1 MKVDSYIVFKSFS
14 VPYYYS
20 ILFGWMPIR
29 IPKNDSEMINKNLWS
44 IPGLIFSLSYII
56 LLIVSGSTT
65 RELRNAI
72 KYQGNR
78 TSSNLTIHDR
88 IQIVVGPMFIISL
101 WLNQTIIIVIY
112 ILMPFHLKGL
122 RKVFELF
129 NAFFKSHGSIMGDKN
144 TINMIARNT
153 NIESIMMIIINT
165 VLSIVSVT
173 TSFSRI
179 RLTFAWKLFIMIDNV
194 IHKLE
199 ALSLCIQFWCICSV
213 LAKCFKCL
221 NVSLDRLRIRKNQV
235 TIRPPGLFTMS
246 DRLTLPTNMVMH
258 LRKLNRAHTDL
269 CFILD
274 RINDVYQVCCV
285 LYNIPFLCH
294 VFICVCIMLK
304 VLILLSIIT
313 CILNMLPHLF
323 VLGIIMAYSN
333 FRITPQIS
341 MVIWPLHYML
351 RVYILCKAAS
361 FATNEARQAKT
372 ILNASFDKRLTD
384 DEKKGIK
391 RFLERIDNKKIRF
404 SLYGLSYLD
413 DEYFLSSVM
422 AVGGYLVIIIQS
434 YMTVIEE
441 QYPIYD
447 RPTADKFDE

>member
-1 MKVDSYIVFKSFS
+1 MKQVETNMKVDSYIVFKSFS

-101 WLNQTIIIVIY
+101 WLNQTIIIAIY

-199 ALSLCIQFWCICSV
+199 ALSLCIQFWCMCSV
-213 LAKCFKCL
+213 LTKCFKCL
-221 NVSLDRLRIRKNQV
+221 NVSLDRLRVRKNQGEYKIV
-235 TIRPPGLFTMS
+235 PNTP
-246 DRLTLPTNMVMH
+246 
-258 LRKLNRAHTDL
+258 K
-269 CFILD
+269 
-274 RINDVYQVCCV
+274 
-285 LYNIPFLCH
+285 NI
-294 VFICVCIMLK
+294 
-304 VLILLSIIT
+304 
-313 CILNMLPHLF
+313 
-323 VLGIIMAYSN
+323 
-333 FRITPQIS
+333 
-341 MVIWPLHYML
+341 
-351 RVYILCKAAS
+351 
-361 FATNEARQAKT
+361 
-372 ILNASFDKRLTD
+372 
-384 DEKKGIK
+384 
-391 RFLERIDNKKIRF
+391 
-404 SLYGLSYLD
+404 
-413 DEYFLSSVM
+413 
-422 AVGGYLVIIIQS
+422 
-434 YMTVIEE
+434 
-441 QYPIYD
+441 
-447 RPTADKFDE
+447 

>member
-1 MKVDSYIVFKSFS
+1 MDTNMKVDSYIVFKSFS

-29 IPKNDSEMINKNLWS
+29 IPKNDREMINKNLWS
-44 IPGLIFSLSYII
+44 ISGLIFSLSYII

-199 ALSLCIQFWCICSV
+199 ALSLCIQFWCMCSV

-221 NVSLDRLRIRKNQV
+221 NVSLDRLRVRKNQV
-235 TIRPPGLFTMS
+235 MIRPPGLFTMS
-246 DRLTLPTNMVMH
+246 DRLILPTNMVML

-274 RINDVYQVCCV
+274 RINDVYQ
-285 LYNIPFLCH
+285 
-294 VFICVCIMLK
+294 

-361 FATNEARQAKT
+361 FATNEARRTKT

>member
-1 MKVDSYIVFKSFS
+1 MKVDSYIIFKSFS

-20 ILFGWMPIR
+20 IPFGWMPIH
-29 IPKNDSEMINKNLWS
+29 IPKNDSEMIINKSLWS
-44 IPGLIFSLSYII
+44 IPGLIFSLCYII

-78 TSSNLTIHDR
+78 TLSNLTIHDR

-101 WLNQTIIIVIY
+101 WLNQTIIIIIY

-129 NAFFKSHGSIMGDKN
+129 NTFFKCHGSIIGDKN

-153 NIESIMMIIINT
+153 NIESIMMIIMNT

-173 TSFSRI
+173 TSFNRI
-179 RLTFAWKLFIMIDNV
+179 RLSFAWKLFIMIDNV

-199 ALSLCIQFWCICSV
+199 ALSLCIQFWCMCSM

-221 NVSLDRLRIRKNQV
+221 NVSLDRLRVRKNQV

-274 RINDVYQVCCV
+274 RINDVYQV
-285 LYNIPFLCH
+285 
-294 VFICVCIMLK
+294 
-304 VLILLSIIT
+304 LILLSIIT

-341 MVIWPLHYML
+341 MVIWPLHYMI

-361 FATNEARQAKT
+361 LASNEARRTKT
-372 ILNASFDKRLTD
+372 ILNTAFDKRLTD

>member
-1 MKVDSYIVFKSFS
+1 
-14 VPYYYS
+14 
-20 ILFGWMPIR
+20 MPIR
-29 IPKNDSEMINKNLWS
+29 IPKNDSEMKNKSLWC

-65 RELRNAI
+65 QALRNAI

-78 TSSNLTIHDR
+78 TLSNITIHDR

-101 WLNQTIIIVIY
+101 WLNQTIMIIIH

-122 RKVFELF
+122 RTVFKLF
-129 NAFFKSHGSIMGDKN
+129 NVFFKCHGSIIGDEN

-153 NIESIMMIIINT
+153 NIESGMMIIMNT

-173 TSFSRI
+173 TSFNRI
-179 RLTFAWKLFIMIDNV
+179 RLTFAWKLYILIDNV
-194 IHKLE
+194 IHKL
-199 ALSLCIQFWCICSV
+199 AAISLCVQFWCMCSV
-213 LAKCFKCL
+213 LAKCYKCL
-221 NVSLDRLRIRKNQV
+221 NVSLDRLRIRKNHV
-235 TIRPPGLFTMS
+235 TIRPPGLFTMP
-246 DRLTLPTNMVMH
+246 DRLTLPTNMVTH
-258 LRKLNRAHTDL
+258 IRKLNQAHTDL
-269 CFILD
+269 CSILD
-274 RINDVYQVCCV
+274 HTNGVYQVCTDIFNIRLVVYYILYYFV
-285 LYNIPFLCH
+285 LMTC
-294 VFICVCIMLK
+294 CIYLHK

-313 CILNMLPHLF
+313 CVLSMLPHLF

-333 FRITPQIS
+333 FKITPQLS
-341 MVIWPLHYML
+341 MVIWPLHYMI
-351 RVYILCKAAS
+351 RVYIVCKAAS
-361 FATNEARQAKT
+361 IASNEARRTKT
-372 ILNASFDKRLTD
+372 ILNAAFHKHLTD
-384 DEKKGIK
+384 DEKNGIK
-391 RFLERIDNKKIRF
+391 GFLERIDNKKIRF